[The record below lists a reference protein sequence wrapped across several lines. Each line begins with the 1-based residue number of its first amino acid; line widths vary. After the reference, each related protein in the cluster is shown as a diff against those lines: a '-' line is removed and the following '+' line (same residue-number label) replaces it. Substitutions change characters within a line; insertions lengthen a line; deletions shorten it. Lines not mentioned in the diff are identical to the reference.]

1 MKMLVAAAALATL
14 VASPAF
20 AQSYHPSIGSGNI
33 APPSDDPKV
42 PSTVFWGSST
52 GAYAQAYPGGYG
64 AFAQVAPSFGF
75 GGYAPAAPFAYVPGN
90 YGTWAGYGAG
100 DTGAYAQ
107 VPAGGRRAHHTRIHR
122 GAGAYGA
129 YAQVPGA
136 FAVQGSAPIYNE
148 NGSYSTDPDP
158 NIRAQL
164 RRESEQGEW

>member
-1 MKMLVAAAALATL
+1 MKMLVAVAALATL
-14 VASPAF
+14 LASPAF

-42 PSTVFWGSST
+42 PSTVFWGNQSD
-52 GAYAQAYPGGYG
+52 AYAQAYPGGYG
-64 AFAQVAPSFGF
+64 AFAQVGPSF

-90 YGTWAGYGAG
+90 YGTWAGFGSA

-107 VPAGGRRAHHTRIHR
+107 VPAGGRRAHHARVRRDT
-122 GAGAYGA
+122 AYGA
-129 YAQVPGA
+129 YAQVPGG
-136 FAVQGSAPIYNE
+136 FAVEGSAPIYNE